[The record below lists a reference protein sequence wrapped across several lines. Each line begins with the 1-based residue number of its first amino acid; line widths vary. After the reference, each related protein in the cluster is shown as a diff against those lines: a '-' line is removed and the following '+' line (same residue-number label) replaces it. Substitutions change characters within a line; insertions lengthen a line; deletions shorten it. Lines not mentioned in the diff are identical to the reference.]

1 MEDFMMVE
9 KVVVRQRL
17 ALYEQQIKEE
27 RQKIENEIKQMDDT
41 CATDD
46 IKNIW
51 RASTKYSALRSRWS
65 TLTEVLWG
73 IQDIRCDEMFE
84 D

>member
-1 MEDFMMVE
+1 MIAKVE
-9 KVVVRQRL
+9 VRKEL
-17 ALYEQQIKEE
+17 ALYEQKIKDEIK
-27 RQKIENEIKQMDDT
+27 KIENEIKKMDDA

-46 IKNIW
+46 IKVIW
-51 RASTKYSALRSRWS
+51 RASAKYSALRSRWS

-73 IQDIRCDEMFE
+73 IQDIRCDEMFN